1 LNETDYLNS
10 TQPTGLNETDY
21 LNSTQSIGL
30 NETDYLNST
39 QPTGLN
45 ETDYLNSTQ
54 LTGLNQTNLTTQS
67 PQIDKNLPNLLFNGN
82 HQPRNDLGIN
92 VGSINHFML
101 QWVFVNKF
109 KHAREW
115 QTVASRSNWFNYSM
129 AGAIP
134 NTVFSSDGYL
144 LNFSKSSY
152 STQYIKLLFFLF

>member
-1 LNETDYLNS
+1 LDSTQPTGLNETSYLNS
-10 TQPTGLNETDY
+10 TQPIGLNETDY

-39 QPTGLN
+39 QQT
-45 ETDYLNSTQ
+45 YI
-54 LTGLNQTNLTTQS
+54 NQSNLTTQS
-67 PQIDKNLPNLLFNGN
+67 PQINGNLPNLLFNGN
-82 HQPRNDLGIN
+82 HQPRHDLGIN

-109 KHAREW
+109 KHAKEW
-115 QTVASRSNWFNYSM
+115 ATVSSRTNWFNYSM

-144 LNFSKSSY
+144 LNFTKSSY
-152 STQYIKLLFFLF
+152 STQYI